1 MQYFEKSTGAP
12 QRYGKVCGDIF
23 AALTYLGILGLILMW
38 LVH

>member
-1 MQYFEKSTGAP
+1 MQYFEKSAGAP
-12 QRYGKVCGDIF
+12 ERYGQIFGDIF